1 MSYMPGVCTFC
12 GTGCGH
18 YLKVDGTSVQG
29 VFPSRVHPVSKG
41 RLCVR
46 GWNIHELLGTQERII
61 KPYIKDSGQANYQD
75 AIARLVSALSS
86 YKPEEIAFYAS
97 PRSSNED
104 NFALMKLARLVFKT
118 NNISLQAES
127 GHRNSLDV
135 LYNGT
140 GFAGMLGSL
149 EDIRKAEVL
158 IVAGMD
164 ITTQNPIIGS
174 ELHYAARSGSLL
186 ITIDSRMT
194 KIAKLS
200 KKFINIKPGT
210 MRIVFDA
217 IAHYIDKQQWSD
229 TKSAHYEEYKK
240 YLATVPFDS
249 IEKETGVLPAEIAFV
264 AERLVKA
271 KSAAVFFTSGISGLS
286 YDTVASMYNL
296 FALAGKIGKEGCGV
310 NPIAGINNLQGSF
323 DMGCAPDL
331 LTGFQSINDATAKK
345 NFEKKWGQQL
355 PQFNG
360 KTVEQ
365 LLSDSSSP
373 LKALVIV
380 DHDDGI
386 VKYAD
391 RLQSLPFV
399 AYIGT
404 FTNKVADF
412 AHVVLPITTYI
423 ETDGTFTNAE
433 RRVQLSL
440 QKCDNAFDVLP
451 MWKLC
456 DTIAQAAG
464 KPFNYQSASEVMDE
478 IASLTPSYEGISYK
492 LLSKKHGVQWP
503 CTKKNHDGTK
513 YCVPEKVSFVLPQK
527 PYAAVQA
534 TQEYPYLLMLGKA
547 QHYWHQ
553 NNIMHKTFIPL
564 REYNATLL
572 LYPDGYVAIAPEDAK
587 KIGVRDRWPVKV
599 VAEKASMKAMVMI
612 SDDVAPGTAYVPYF
626 IREGIA
632 SFLLAYSDIVSQGEE
647 ATIPV
652 RIEKV

>member
-18 YLKVDGTSVQG
+18 YLKVSGTSVQG

-46 GWNIHELLGTQERII
+46 GWNIHELLGTHERITR
-61 KPYIKDSGQANYQD
+61 PYVRDSGEVTYRD
-75 AIARLVSALSS
+75 AIATLVSALSS
-86 YKPEEIAFYAS
+86 YKPEEIAFLAS

-104 NFALMKLARLVFKT
+104 NYALMKLARLVFKT
-118 NNISLQAES
+118 NNISIQAES

-135 LYNGT
+135 LYKGT

-210 MRIVFDA
+210 MRQVFDA
-217 IAHYIDKQQWSD
+217 IAYYMDTQQWGN

-240 YLATVPFDS
+240 YLATVPFDA
-249 IEKETGVLPAEIAFV
+249 IEKETGVLQSEIAFV
-264 AERLVKA
+264 AERLAKA

-286 YDTVASMYNL
+286 HDTVASIFNL
-296 FALAGKIGKEGCGV
+296 FVLADKIGKEGCGV

-331 LTGFQSINDATAKK
+331 LTGFQSIDDAVVRKK
-345 NFEKKWGQQL
+345 FEKKWKDQL
-355 PQFNG
+355 PASKG
-360 KTVEQ
+360 KTVEE
-365 LLSDSSSP
+365 LLSNNSSP

-386 VKYAD
+386 VRFSE
-391 RLQSLPFV
+391 RLKSLPFV
-399 AYIGT
+399 AYIGS
-404 FTNKVADF
+404 FTNKVAVY
-412 AHVVLPITTYI
+412 AHVVLPVTTYI

-433 RRVQLSL
+433 RRVQLSS
-440 QKCDNAFDVLP
+440 QKCNPAFDVLP
-451 MWKLC
+451 MWKLI
-456 DTIAQAAG
+456 DAIAEAMG
-464 KPFNYQSASEVMDE
+464 KPFNYEHASDVMDE
-478 IASLTPSYEGISYK
+478 IASLTPAYEGISHK

-503 CTKKNHDGTK
+503 CTKDNPGGTK
-513 YCVPEKVSFVLPQK
+513 YCVPHNVAFVLPQK
-527 PYAAVQA
+527 PYAAVQV
-534 TQEYPYLLMLGKA
+534 TQEYPYLLMVGKA

-599 VAEKASMKAMVMI
+599 VAQKAEMKAMVMI

>member
-18 YLKVDGTSVQG
+18 YLKVNGTSVQG

-46 GWNIHELLGTQERII
+46 GWNIHELLGTQERIV
-61 KPYIKDSGQANYQD
+61 KPYIRDSGEVNYKD
-75 AIARLVSALSS
+75 AIAKLVSALSS

-104 NFALMKLARLVFKT
+104 NFALMKLARLTFKT
-118 NNISLQAES
+118 NNISIQAES

-174 ELHYAARSGSLL
+174 ELHYAARNGSLL

-210 MRIVFDA
+210 MRKVFDA
-217 IAHYIDKQQWSD
+217 IGYYIDKNNLGK
-229 TKSAHYEEYKK
+229 TGSAHYDEYKK
-240 YLATVPFDS
+240 YLSSIQFDS
-249 IEKETGVLPAEIAFV
+249 IEKETGVLQSEIAFV
-264 AERLVKA
+264 AEKLVKS
-271 KSAAVFFTSGISGLS
+271 KSAAVFFTSGVSGLS
-286 YDTVASMYNL
+286 YDTIASIYNV
-296 FALAGKIGKEGCGV
+296 FVLADKIGKEGCGV

-331 LTGFQSINDATAKK
+331 LTGFQSIDDAQARKK
-345 NFEKKWGQQL
+345 FEKMWGAL
-355 PQFNG
+355 PASKG

-365 LLSDSSSP
+365 LLTDSASP

-391 RLQSLPFV
+391 RLKSLPFV
-399 AYIGT
+399 AYIGA
-404 FTNKVADF
+404 FTNKVAEF
-412 AHVVLPITTYI
+412 AHVVLPIATYI
-423 ETDGTFTNAE
+423 ETDGTFTNTE
-433 RRVQLSL
+433 RRVQLASK
-440 QKCDNAFDVLP
+440 KCEPSFDVLP
-451 MWKLC
+451 LWKLASE
-456 DTIAQAAG
+456 IAQAAG
-464 KPFNYQSASEVMDE
+464 TAFNYQHPSDIMDE
-478 IASLTPSYEGISYK
+478 IASLTPTYEGISYK
-492 LLSKKHGVQWP
+492 LLAKKQGVQWP
-503 CTKKNHDGTK
+503 CTKKNPEGTK
-513 YCVPEKVSFVLPQK
+513 YCIPEKVSFILPQK

-534 TQEYPYLLMLGKA
+534 TESYPYLLMLGKA

-599 VAEKASMKAMVMI
+599 VAEKASMKAMVMV

>member
-1 MSYMPGVCTFC
+1 MPGVCTFC

-18 YLKVDGTSVQG
+18 YLKVNGTSVQG

-46 GWNIHELLGTQERII
+46 GWNIHELLSTQERIVR
-61 KPYIKDSGQANYQD
+61 PYVKDSGEVTYKD
-75 AIARLVSALSS
+75 AIAKLVLALSS

-104 NFALMKLARLVFKT
+104 NFALMKLARLIFKT
-118 NNISLQAES
+118 NNISIQAES

-210 MRIVFDA
+210 MRHVFDA
-217 IAHYIDKQQWSD
+217 IAYYIDKQQWGI

-240 YLATVPFDS
+240 YLATAPFDS
-249 IEKETGVLPAEIAFV
+249 IEKETGVLPSEIAFV
-264 AERLVKA
+264 AERLAKA
-271 KSAAVFFTSGISGLS
+271 KSAMVFFTSGISGLS
-286 YDTVASMYNL
+286 YDTIASIFNA
-296 FALAGKIGKEGCGV
+296 FVLADKIGKEGCGV

-331 LTGFQSINDATAKK
+331 LTGFQSIDNTAARKK
-345 NFEKKWGQQL
+345 FEENWGQEL
-355 PQFNG
+355 PTFKG

-365 LLSDSSSP
+365 LLADSSSL

-391 RLQSLPFV
+391 RLKSLPFV
-399 AYIGT
+399 AYIGA

-412 AHVVLPITTYI
+412 AHIVLPITTYI

-433 RRVQLSL
+433 RRVQLSA
-440 QKCDNAFDVLP
+440 QKYNPAFDVLP
-451 MWKLC
+451 MWKLI
-456 DTIAQAAG
+456 DSIAEAAK
-464 KPFNYQSASEVMDE
+464 KPFNYQHASDVMNE
-478 IASLTPSYEGISYK
+478 IAFLTPGYEGISYK
-492 LLSKKHGVQWP
+492 LLSKKNGIQWP

-513 YCVPEKVSFVLPQK
+513 YCVPDKVSFVLPQK

-534 TQEYPYLLMLGKA
+534 TQEYPSLLMVGKA

-572 LYPDGYVAIAPEDAK
+572 LYPDGYVAVSPEDAK

-612 SDDVAPGTAYVPYF
+612 SDDVSPGTSYIPYF
-626 IREGIA
+626 IQEGIA

>member
-18 YLKVDGTSVQG
+18 YLKVNGTSVQG

-46 GWNIHELLGTQERII
+46 GWNIHELLGTHERIT
-61 KPYIKDSGQANYQD
+61 KPYVRDAGEVSYKDAV
-75 AIARLVSALSS
+75 AKLVSALSS

-104 NFALMKLARLVFKT
+104 NFALMKLARLIFKT
-118 NNISLQAES
+118 NNISIQAES

-135 LYNGT
+135 LYAGT

-210 MRIVFDA
+210 MRQVFDA
-217 IAHYIDKQQWSD
+217 IAYYIDKQQWGS
-229 TKSAHYEEYKK
+229 TKPTHYEEYKK

-249 IEKETGVLPAEIAFV
+249 IEKETGVLPGEIAFV
-264 AERLVKA
+264 AERLAKA
-271 KSAAVFFTSGISGLS
+271 KSAMVFFTSGISGLS
-286 YDTVASMYNL
+286 SDAIASIFNA
-296 FALAGKIGKEGCGV
+296 FVLADKIGREGCGV

-331 LTGFQSINDATAKK
+331 LTGFQSINDTAAKK
-345 NFEKKWGQQL
+345 KFEKAWGQEL
-355 PQFNG
+355 PTFKG

-365 LLSDSSSP
+365 LLADSSSP

-380 DHDDGI
+380 DHDDGV

-391 RLQSLPFV
+391 RIKSLPFV
-399 AYIGT
+399 AYIGA
-404 FTNKVADF
+404 FTNKVADL
-412 AHVVLPITTYI
+412 AHVVLPVTTYI
-423 ETDGTFTNAE
+423 ETDGTFTNTE
-433 RRVQLSL
+433 RRVQLSV
-440 QKCDNAFDVLP
+440 QKCNPAFDVLP
-451 MWKLC
+451 MWKLI
-456 DTIAQAAG
+456 DTIAEAAG
-464 KPFNYQSASEVMDE
+464 KPFNYKHASEVMDE

-492 LLSKKHGVQWP
+492 LLSKKHGIQWP

-513 YCVPEKVSFVLPQK
+513 YCVPDKVSFVLPQK
-527 PYAAVQA
+527 PYALVQA

-572 LYPDGYVAIAPEDAK
+572 LYPDGYIAVSPEDAK

-599 VAEKASMKAMVMI
+599 VAQKASMKAMVMV
-612 SDDVAPGTAYVPYF
+612 SDDVSPGTAYVPYF